1 MKWLTKEQLEYIK
14 EHPLEPPKD
23 MAERFGCKPDT
34 IYRQQY
40 RIFGKGAIREM
51 KTRLREEREQT
62 IRKMWPTHSSSEIA
76 EVLGVCMMT
85 VASAANRMKLKHD
98 DATVVRIKQKRLHNL
113 RSPESRAK
121 MAETQKRGVRIDKWR
136 IANGMKPIK
145 KRHYNMLP
153 RRIRGA
159 KYRLT
164 CNNNY
169 FVDDSIGD
177 IYALYY
183 DGETKRLPLS
193 REEYY
198 HDRYGLNF
206 VKADD
211 E

>member
-23 MAERFGCKPDT
+23 MAEKFGCKADT

-40 RIFGKGAIREM
+40 RIFGQGAIREM
-51 KTRLREEREQT
+51 KSKLRQERERV
-62 IRKMWPTHSSSEIA
+62 ICEMWPTHSSSEIA
-76 EVLGVCMMT
+76 EVLGVGVMT
-85 VASAANRMKLKHD
+85 VASTANRLKLKHD
-98 DATVVRIKQKRLHNL
+98 DATIVRIKQKRLDNL

-121 MAETQKRGVRIDKWR
+121 MTETQLRGVRIDRWR

-153 RRIRGA
+153 VRVRRAR
-159 KYRLT
+159 YRLT

-169 FVDDSIGD
+169 FVDDSPGD

-183 DGETKRLPLS
+183 DSQTTRLSPEK
-193 REEYY
+193 EEYY
-198 HDRYGLNF
+198 HNRYGLNF
-206 VKADD
+206 IEADD

>member
-1 MKWLTKEQLEYIK
+1 MIRLTKEQLEYIK
-14 EHPLEPPKD
+14 EHPLEPPKE
-23 MAERFGCKPDT
+23 MAKKFGCKANT

-40 RIFGKGAIREM
+40 RIFGQGAIREM
-51 KTRLREEREQT
+51 RAQLREKRNQV
-62 IRKMWPTHSSSEIA
+62 IRDMWPTHSSSEIA

-85 VASAANRMKLKHD
+85 VASAANYMKLKHD
-98 DATVVRIKQKRLHNL
+98 DATIVRIEQKRLHNL

-121 MAETQKRGVRIDKWR
+121 MIETLSRGVRVDRWR
-136 IANGMKPIK
+136 IANGMKPIR

-153 RRIRGA
+153 QRARRA

-169 FVDDSIGD
+169 FVDDSLGD

-183 DGETKRLPLS
+183 DSQTERLSPAK
-193 REEYY
+193 EEYY
-198 HDRYGLNF
+198 HNRYGLNF
-206 VKADD
+206 VEADD